1 MFGPT
6 KVFRLTVE
14 AFSFR
19 FKCLF
24 RGLRSPVEHGTSGRY
39 SIAVLD
45 EVVQYHASS
54 NPPYQSRFLRP
65 QSNVPL
71 WPGLGKNK
79 YGRSVGGGRASKLAG
94 CGPLVGACVIRTA
107 GWRKLRPILS
117 SKNERCPPKAKIAH
131 SNSAGARGRWL
142 NSPG

>member
-6 KVFRLTVE
+6 KVFKLTVE

-24 RGLRSPVEHGTSGRY
+24 RGLRSPVEHGTSARY

-45 EVVQYHASS
+45 KLVQYRAGSD
-54 NPPYQSRFLRP
+54 PPYQSRFLRP

-71 WPGLGKNK
+71 WPRLGQNK
-79 YGRSVGGGRASKLAG
+79 CGRSFGGDGARKLAG
-94 CGPLVGACVIRTA
+94 CGPLVDACVIRTA

-117 SKNERCPPKAKIAH
+117 SKNEPC
-131 SNSAGARGRWL
+131 GARNTRYVEL
-142 NSPG
+142 RIP